1 MVVIPTWHREP
12 TIPALPKKYSEFS
25 MERKKVTIE
34 LTISTGFANARQIE
48 NDLDKILM
56 PVRNKEAGSVM
67 VVDYDIKKID

>member
-1 MVVIPTWHREP
+1 
-12 TIPALPKKYSEFS
+12 

-67 VVDYDIKKID
+67 VVDYEIKKID

>member
-1 MVVIPTWHREP
+1 MAMHREP
-12 TIPALPKKYSEFS
+12 TTHVLRRKYLVFS